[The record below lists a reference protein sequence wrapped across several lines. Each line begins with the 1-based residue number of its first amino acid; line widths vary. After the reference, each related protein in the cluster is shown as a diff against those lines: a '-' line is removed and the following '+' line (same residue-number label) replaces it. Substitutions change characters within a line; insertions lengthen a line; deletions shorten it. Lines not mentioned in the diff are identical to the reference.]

1 MADRRIIAIAVTPKA
16 YDEIQKLK
24 SDRTWTGYLIELVL
38 LENPR
43 NQVLTDELA
52 NLPKKEV
59 KEQKPKAEKK
69 AKKEKK
75 AAKSEKVE
83 KAEAETEV
91 PSAEEAERVEVE
103 GKGTLIMPHTHKTKK
118 AKVQEP
124 SAKVTEQPTAEQEPT
139 DDELKAEVPIGESL
153 GISTPVNKG
162 EG

>member
-52 NLPKKEV
+52 NLPKK
-59 KEQKPKAEKK
+59 K

-75 AAKSEKVE
+75 VAKSEKVE

-153 GISTPVNKG
+153 GISTPVNKR

>member
-24 SDRTWTGYLIELVL
+24 GDRTWTGYVIELAL
-38 LENPR
+38 LENPQ

-75 AAKSEKVE
+75 G
-83 KAEAETEV
+83 KATVETEV

-103 GKGTLIMPHTHKTKK
+103 GGGTLIMPHTHKPKK
-118 AKVQEP
+118 AK
-124 SAKVTEQPTAEQEPT
+124 TEKSE
-139 DDELKAEVPIGESL
+139 EVR
-153 GISTPVNKG
+153 
-162 EG
+162 

>member
-1 MADRRIIAIAVTPKA
+1 MAGRRIIAIAVTPKA

-24 SDRTWTGYLIELVL
+24 GDRTWTGYVIELAL
-38 LENPR
+38 LENPQ

-52 NLPKKEV
+52 NLLKKEV

-75 AAKSEKVE
+75 AAKNEKVE

-103 GKGTLIMPHTHKTKK
+103 GEGTLILPHTHKSKK
-118 AKVQEP
+118 AEAP
-124 SAKVTEQPTAEQEPT
+124 TEEQEPT
-139 DDELKAEVPIGESL
+139 S
-153 GISTPVNKG
+153 GISTPTKRQPKKGKTLQQLQAVNKG
-162 EG
+162 GG